1 MSSHSATNR
10 SVDRQSVRP
19 LTPRERDVLPWVV
32 EGHTSREIAQR
43 LKISRRT
50 VEVHRANLMRK
61 LGVPNTASLV
71 RYALQRG
78 LLQDTKEPLRKC
90 SPRRKTKK
98 VTMSNQAKQASREEL
113 YQLVNFD
120 IANEEFGV
128 DILKVQEIIRVLE
141 VTRVPNCPAF
151 VEGVINL
158 RGKIVP
164 VVDLRL
170 RFNLPQIEK
179 DNNTRIIVVELEEKT
194 VGFLVDRVKEVIR
207 IETAI
212 IEPPPELVTNVQ
224 TRYITGVAKLEDRLL
239 ILLDLDRVLTTVEQE
254 LLTLEEAV
262 G

>member
-1 MSSHSATNR
+1 MA
-10 SVDRQSVRP
+10 
-19 LTPRERDVLPWVV
+19 
-32 EGHTSREIAQR
+32 
-43 LKISRRT
+43 
-50 VEVHRANLMRK
+50 
-61 LGVPNTASLV
+61 
-71 RYALQRG
+71 
-78 LLQDTKEPLRKC
+78 
-90 SPRRKTKK
+90 
-98 VTMSNQAKQASREEL
+98 NQAKQTSRDEL

-141 VTRVPNCPAF
+141 VTRVPNCPEF

-179 DNNTRIIVVELEEKT
+179 DNNTRIIVVELEQKT
-194 VGFLVDRVKEVIR
+194 VGFLVDQVKEVIR
-207 IETAI
+207 IDTAI

-239 ILLDLDRVLTTVEQE
+239 ILLDLDRVLTTAQQE